1 MLKAIWDEN
10 QRPRGGGRAQSPGM
24 VTATIQEQR
33 EPGKRLLPEY
43 EWAHG
48 ISERPDLG
56 EEIDPDAEQ
65 PTWGNADPIMRKR
78 QTPLERGSQMAGEAA
93 KAEYERRVLEQHAV
107 NAEAKRQLVAQ
118 SALLDDELKTIAE
131 RRSRIAAMQET
142 ADKRMQEA
150 QSFEPRTKAEVWEGK
165 SGLSRVMGALAMAL
179 GGYAQGL
186 GRNGGRN
193 PGWDMVNKIMDDEV
207 EGERDRAER
216 RRNVGLEAKSD
227 LEKANAL
234 YGDLEMATLESKT
247 RKLANVMAITQNM
260 MADRSLDAM
269 AKQRGAEVYAA
280 AQEQYLANKQ
290 QLFDQIAGKVV
301 KQDITY
307 KPGAPVGGGGQPSTL
322 EGLERMARGK
332 KAIETISGQQQ
343 SPYQRS
349 IEGDKLND
357 VNAAMEAL
365 DAADAVTRD
374 VRALGADNSDIDDP
388 LSGPL
393 DAMAS
398 VVGTGGDGRRKRQS
412 LNANTARLARGIQ
425 QSLGKSDND
434 ARLADQMAVG
444 DGSGLSRLK
453 AAETAKRQ
461 ALSRIQTA
469 TAGMTPQQRQAFLD
483 GLPPERRAMVSEAL
497 STVPATRRANSEAPE

>member
-1 MLKAIWDEN
+1 
-10 QRPRGGGRAQSPGM
+10 M

-48 ISERPDLG
+48 LSERPDLG

-78 QTPLERGSQMAGEAA
+78 HTPLERGSQMAGEAA
-93 KAEYERRVLEQHAV
+93 KVEYERQLVEQHAV
-107 NAEAKRQLVAQ
+107 NAEAKKQLVAQ